1 MQLWITDHFRFY
13 LQCCKNCCKICK
25 TYNCCCVGQL
35 MYWQCKVS
43 CVSWTPADPLDH
55 WQAGQLANTLPPPP
69 LPPVSSKG
77 GPRVVSPSQWA
88 LAYHQYPGNMT
99 RYYCHTWD
107 TYNVLQ
113 QYQWPQILHDNTK
126 LLSCCQ
132 SIISNNKQTFWPLPR
147 FGLYQNL

>member
-55 WQAGQLANTLPPPP
+55 WQAGQLANT
-69 LPPVSSKG
+69 STSTIATG
-77 GPRVVSPSQWA
+77 
-88 LAYHQYPGNMT
+88 
-99 RYYCHTWD
+99 
-107 TYNVLQ
+107 LQ
-113 QYQWPQILHDNTK
+113 QGRSPGGVTVTVGTGISPISWQYDQILLSHMGYLQCVTTIPMATNTSWQYQTAQ
-126 LLSCCQ
+126 LLP
-132 SIISNNKQTFWPLPR
+132 I
-147 FGLYQNL
+147 YNL